1 MPLENGKNAAILGFM
16 KAAFFDELY
25 RSPGAQV
32 LARLEEGFPS
42 TSFPALAAMLAL
54 PTKTLAAAL
63 GINDRTLRNRTRH
76 LTGDE
81 SERSFRAYRV
91 FRRATEVLGDEEAAR
106 AWLTTPQLAL
116 GEKKP
121 LEFLT
126 RDVGVEQ
133 VLNLLAAVEDGGY
146 L

>member
-1 MPLENGKNAAILGFM
+1 M
-16 KAAFFDELY
+16 KAVFFSELY
-25 RSPGAQV
+25 EAPGTQV
-32 LARLEEGFPS
+32 IARLEAGFPAS
-42 TSFPALAAMLAL
+42 SFGTLAKLLEL

-63 GINDRTLRNRTRH
+63 GLNDRTLRNRTRH

-91 FRRATEVLGDEEAAR
+91 FRRAVEVLGDEQAAR
-106 AWLTTPQLAL
+106 LWLTTPQLSL

-121 LEFLT
+121 IELLI
-126 RDVGVEQ
+126 RDVGAEQ
-133 VLNLLAAVEDGGY
+133 VLNTLAGIEDGGY